1 MSELTTFVGPKPAAE
16 KMAGPA
22 LFPGVAER
30 SARVREEMAEADRVC
45 AGELCGG
52 S

>member
-1 MSELTTFVGPKPAAE
+1 MSERTALVGSVPAAE
-16 KMAGPA
+16 KMARA
-22 LFPGVAER
+22 LAVPGVAER